1 LNSPIIYN
9 LYQLFSLNLI
19 LSAAQCSTTVT
30 HLSIMAENVK
40 NTYDPI
46 IVARVVLATAKSTL
60 NNIRLNAS
68 TSYDVAQRVC
78 EIANAENKTALEFQS
93 TKHENK
99 VAKSKS
105 DLEHIMNDNEGKI
118 NAAIINVKAAQ
129 TSLELIIQTQIM
141 GIESQL
147 QQTAVIA
154 TMQVNATESN
164 HKLALTELIQR
175 QKTEIETLLSQQR
188 QQITDI
194 KTHSATNS
202 DEIKSKLNNLKTELD
217 ALRV

>member
-1 LNSPIIYN
+1 
-9 LYQLFSLNLI
+9 
-19 LSAAQCSTTVT
+19 
-30 HLSIMAENVK
+30 MAENVK

-46 IVARVVLATAKSTL
+46 IVARVVLATAKSEL

-105 DLEHIMNDNEGKI
+105 DLEHIRNDNEGKI

-175 QKTEIETLLSQQR
+175 QKAEIETLLSQQR

-217 ALRV
+217 ALHV

>member
-1 LNSPIIYN
+1 
-9 LYQLFSLNLI
+9 
-19 LSAAQCSTTVT
+19 
-30 HLSIMAENVK
+30 M
-40 NTYDPI
+40 
-46 IVARVVLATAKSTL
+46 
-60 NNIRLNAS
+60 
-68 TSYDVAQRVC
+68 
-78 EIANAENKTALEFQS
+78 
-93 TKHENK
+93 
-99 VAKSKS
+99 
-105 DLEHIMNDNEGKI
+105 KI
-118 NAAIINVKAAQ
+118 NATAAKA
-129 TSLELIIQTQIM
+129 SLELIIQTQIM

-154 TMQVNATESN
+154 MMQVNATESN

-202 DEIKSKLNNLKTELD
+202 DEIKSKLNKLKTEFD